1 MMVAVVDY
9 GMGNLRSLAK
19 ALEAVGAEVCVSSDP
34 ATLGRA
40 ERIVLPGVGA
50 FGECVSNL
58 RRSGLIDALEME
70 VRVHKK
76 PFLGICLGMQVLATE
91 GREYGIHPGLDW
103 IPGVVRSFREDRQVK
118 VPHVGWNEVIPRRP
132 SPLFAGL
139 RAESTFYFVHSYHFV
154 CKDPGSVAAEC
165 GEHFCDPVPPRKE
178 SGSGAAPA
186 AQFLTLGASLKPAD
200 ACSRLGSFPRSC

>member
-118 VPHVGWNEVIPRRP
+118 VPHVGWNEVIPRKP

-165 GEHFCDPVPPRKE
+165 DYGGMFTAAVQRENIFATQFHPEKSQDQGLRLLRNFLHWAPV
-178 SGSGAAPA
+178 
-186 AQFLTLGASLKPAD
+186 
-200 ACSRLGSFPRSC
+200 